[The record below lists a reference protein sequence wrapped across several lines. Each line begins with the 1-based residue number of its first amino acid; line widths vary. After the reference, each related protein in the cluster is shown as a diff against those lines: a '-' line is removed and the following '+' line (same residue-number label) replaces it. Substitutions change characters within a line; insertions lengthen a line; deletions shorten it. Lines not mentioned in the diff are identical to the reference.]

1 MNKILQLFSENKDA
15 LTSIGIL
22 LTFFISSISL
32 YFSVR
37 NNKAVHYV
45 NAVTKNRVEWL
56 YKFREYISA
65 LISTTTIENAELDA
79 KDLDEYREHMGR
91 IEKLKYLIHMHLNFS
106 DNIDGKIDGCVE
118 KLVSYYKGLFE
129 LCAYCRESYCENYFE
144 TEGALKYSI
153 IKDFIAKFYEV
164 PAFKAEMYYHLCNN
178 SEENERFRVFFRQ
191 ELSNYVKQRNE
202 YIEELLRHVRVYLK
216 FEWNRIK
223 IEASGRTYKKNK
235 QSKDL
240 KKLYELYDRNNNK
253 KNHNERG

>member
-1 MNKILQLFSENKDA
+1 MRRLERD
-15 LTSIGIL
+15 
-22 LTFFISSISL
+22 
-32 YFSVR
+32 R
-37 NNKAVHYV
+37 N
-45 NAVTKNRVEWL
+45 
-56 YKFREYISA
+56 IC
-65 LISTTTIENAELDA
+65 
-79 KDLDEYREHMGR
+79 R

-178 SEENERFRVFFRQ
+178 PEENERFRVFFRQ

>member
-1 MNKILQLFSENKDA
+1 M
-15 LTSIGIL
+15 
-22 LTFFISSISL
+22 
-32 YFSVR
+32 
-37 NNKAVHYV
+37 
-45 NAVTKNRVEWL
+45 
-56 YKFREYISA
+56 
-65 LISTTTIENAELDA
+65 
-79 KDLDEYREHMGR
+79 
-91 IEKLKYLIHMHLNFS
+91 
-106 DNIDGKIDGCVE
+106 
-118 KLVSYYKGLFE
+118 
-129 LCAYCRESYCENYFE
+129 
-144 TEGALKYSI
+144 KYSI

-178 SEENERFRVFFRQ
+178 PEENERFRAFFRQ